1 MFEVVSVPRRKTEKL
16 LKDLISAPLQSPVCP
31 PLYRHFVYVDALPIG
46 VPDISSC
53 TFLEAL
59 CMEKKR
65 CHALHSA
72 YMDYVDG
79 ATYNT
84 DYLVSLAIVPS
95 VDVLLR
101 HPEGIR
107 MQVDLYKA
115 LGIWD
120 FLFDEREDSIF
131 KEDPEESIYTVEF
144 WEDLRRTRGTLPVYT
159 GFFPSLREH
168 IKEDDI
174 VGHVFIDENIRVL
187 HNFRK
192 FVKTPVSAV
201 YIDPPFATGRV
212 FSYTDRY
219 DLLSWTL
226 LMYRRMQ
233 MAKDLMKKDGSF
245 FMLHVDQRADY
256 VGRFLLEEVFPSSFV
271 NEIIWAYYSGGV
283 PRGAYPRKHDSILI
297 YRQGRRDMKVP
308 RRIKPKF
315 QGKLEHLKDS
325 GRLYEDEKGPFV
337 WHNRR
342 RGEKEYV
349 YGYMSD
355 VWVDIPIINNMA
367 KERRGFPTQKPE
379 ALIGRLIESTT
390 DEGDMVLDFFAGV
403 GTTPAVAYKLRRH
416 FVSVEHG
423 EHGLFLHGK
432 NAPGMLGRLV
442 EVMAGRGKR
451 EPTGVPYSPYPAA
464 VAVYVE
470 RGSEFYGRW

>member
-1 MFEVVSVPRRKTEKL
+1 MPRRKTAKL
-16 LKDLISAPLQSPVCP
+16 LKDLISAPIESPVCP
-31 PLYRHFVYVDALPIG
+31 PLYRHLVYVDALPIG
-46 VPDISSC
+46 VPDTSSC
-53 TFLEAL
+53 HFLETLGMARD
-59 CMEKKR
+59 R
-65 CHALHSA
+65 CHTLHSA
-72 YMDYVDG
+72 YMDYVEG
-79 ATYNT
+79 ATYDI
-84 DYLVSLAIVPS
+84 DYLVSLALVPS
-95 VDVLLR
+95 VDLLLR
-101 HPEGIR
+101 HPDGIR
-107 MQVDLYKA
+107 RQVELYVA

-120 FLFDEREDSIF
+120 FLFDDKGKTLF
-131 KEDPEESIYTVEF
+131 GGNLPDSIYTVEF
-144 WEDLRRTRGTLPVYT
+144 WANLRENYGTLPVYT
-159 GFFPSLREH
+159 GFFPSLKDQ

-174 VGHVFIDENIRVL
+174 VGHIFIDENIRVL
-187 HNFRK
+187 HNLRK
-192 FVKTPVSAV
+192 FVKAPVSAV
-201 YIDPPFATGRV
+201 YIDPPFATGKV

-226 LMYRRMQ
+226 LMYRRIQ
-233 MAKDLMKKDGSF
+233 MAKGLMKKDGSF

-256 VGRFLLEEVFPSSFV
+256 VGRLLLEEVFPSSFV

-297 YRQGRRDMKVP
+297 YRQGRRGMKVP

-315 QGKLEHLKDS
+315 QEKLAHLRDT

-342 RGEKEYV
+342 RREKEYI

-390 DEGDMVLDFFAGV
+390 DEGDTVFDFFAGV

-416 FVSVEHG
+416 FVAVEHG
-423 EHGLFLHGK
+423 EHGLFIHGK
-432 NAPGMLGRLV
+432 NVPGMLGRLV
-442 EVMAGRGKR
+442 EAMAGMGKR
-451 EPTGVPYSPYPAA
+451 EPTGLPYSPYPAA
-464 VAVYVE
+464 VAIYIQK
-470 RGSEFYGRW
+470 GSEFDGRW